1 MTTITPL
8 DIGRPVTREEQITSD
23 RYDVELILDE
33 LHDLGPPPFR
43 WPSAAADRYDELHR
57 RLGFFAS
64 LYGINWPPLVGGDPR

>member
-1 MTTITPL
+1 MAPIIAL
-8 DIGRPVTREEQITSD
+8 DLGRPVTREEQITSD

-33 LHDLGPPPFR
+33 LHDLERSPLK
-43 WPSAAADRYDELHR
+43 WPSADADRYDELHR